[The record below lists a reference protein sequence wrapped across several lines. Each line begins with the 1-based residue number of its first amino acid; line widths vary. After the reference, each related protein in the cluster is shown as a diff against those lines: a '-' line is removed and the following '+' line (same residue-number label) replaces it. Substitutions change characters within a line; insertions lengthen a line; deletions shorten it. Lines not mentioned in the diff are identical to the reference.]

1 MRDKTFL
8 YIFIAVILCCFYKIY
23 ESHERNDRLY
33 KICLDQEEVIE
44 IQNNAIHLQSVYIG
58 ELERLRNL
66 PTSKY
71 VY

>member
-1 MRDKTFL
+1 MHDKTFL
-8 YIFIAVILCCFYKIY
+8 YILIAVILCCFYKIH
-23 ESHERNDRLY
+23 ESYERNDRLY

-66 PTSKY
+66 PASNY
-71 VY
+71 VH